1 MSDYVPCCVVCIIVP
16 TNTDD
21 SCVLA
26 VETVV
31 HSDPTMWTLLES
43 ELSPIALHLVQVDL
57 TNPTTKECPLGC
69 NSTC

>member
-21 SCVLA
+21 SCVFT
-26 VETVV
+26 VYTVV

-43 ELSPIALHLVQVDL
+43 ELSPTTLHLVQVDL
-57 TNPTTKECPLGC
+57 TNPTTKEPPQGC